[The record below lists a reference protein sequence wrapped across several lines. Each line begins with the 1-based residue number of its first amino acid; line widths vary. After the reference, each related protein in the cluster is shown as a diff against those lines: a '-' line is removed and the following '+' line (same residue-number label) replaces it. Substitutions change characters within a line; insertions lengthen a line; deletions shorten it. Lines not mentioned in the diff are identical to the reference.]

1 MVRGYIRHAQF
12 GIFGV
17 CLANEH
23 ARPPLDVTY
32 TCSTPTDPVSSTR
45 SRRVFPWVRPSRTK
59 FLPRFFRS
67 CIVARVLRLS
77 RAFLGV
83 ASLLATSLSFADEP
97 TVEQPVT
104 KPSIGEGDEVR
115 FHALVKDA
123 VRAVND
129 GRLNDAVKAYNAA
142 LDIRSDPL
150 IAGRLGL
157 ILAMFDAPSNQV
169 AAAINLYRAIS
180 EHAGTSRSERKTFFD
195 AFDLAQTR
203 ICRVDITTSD
213 VNSFVQIDDEE
224 PHKSNGAF
232 WHYIEPGIHEIIGT
246 LEGRDSIRKTVE
258 CPKGKKIEVYLNF
271 PGGVT
276 EVKTVEKVRDR
287 MVFVESPSPMS
298 NADQISRS
306 DTPKHARLKFDAG
319 PAMVFGVAPTPAF
332 GVSLSSLYDFGN
344 IAVNLTTRAVY
355 AIEPFNGQ
363 PLDRFSFSALAGPC
377 KTWGW
382 FRACGFAGI
391 NLIKSRVTVS
401 VPDDFYTTGQAVP
414 GFGIGIG
421 TRHSFGRRLRL
432 YANGDA
438 MILTEATEA
447 TVYRSSRTYKLW
459 SGSPFLA
466 SLSLGIEFAR

>member
-1 MVRGYIRHAQF
+1 MVRGYKRQVQF

-32 TCSTPTDPVSSTR
+32 TCSRPTDPVSSTR

-157 ILAMFDAPSNQV
+157 IFAMFDGPSNQV

-246 LEGRDSIRKTVE
+246 LEGRDSVRRTVE

-298 NADQISRS
+298 NADKVATSE
-306 DTPKHARLKFDAG
+306 ARKKRRLNVNVG
-319 PAMVFGVAPTPAF
+319 PAMVFGAAPSPAF
-332 GVSLSSLYDFGN
+332 GISLSTTYDLGSILVN
-344 IAVNLTTRAVY
+344 AGTRGAYAVG
-355 AIEPFNGQ
+355 PFANT
-363 PLDRFSFSALAGPC
+363 PVDIFSFSGLAGPC
-377 KTWGW
+377 KRWSW
-382 FRACGFAGI
+382 FNACGFASI
-391 NLIKSRVTVS
+391 NVIKPRLSATNDS
-401 VPDDFYTTGQAVP
+401 DAYTTAKAVP
-414 GFGIGIG
+414 GFGIGI
-421 TRHSFGRRLRL
+421 SGRRAFSDGFTA
-432 YANGDA
+432 YASADA
-438 MILTEATEA
+438 SFLTE
-447 TVYRSSRTYKLW
+447 RSPVLLSKANRTSVLW
-459 SGSPFLA
+459 EGSPFLA
-466 SLSLGIEFAR
+466 SLSLGVEFAP